1 MDRKRYRVAQW
12 ATGHTGMRSLRGII
26 QHPDYELAGVY
37 VYSEAKA
44 GCDAGDL
51 CGLATTGIIATRSI
65 DDIIAARPDCV
76 IYMPMS
82 EGASIGDICRLL
94 ASGANIVTVI
104 TDFHHPGSLA
114 PEIRGRIE
122 EACRR
127 GGTSLYATGPSPGF
141 STEIL
146 PIAFTAL
153 QRRLD
158 RVKICEFADMATRQ
172 SPDMIAEMF
181 GADPASMDLR
191 PVAERLGKDMG
202 TSLRQLAEALGVTL
216 DEVTT
221 TGAVAVATRTV
232 KTDVATI
239 EAGTVGAWRFEVTG
253 WWGGKAF
260 LIFCPTWYV
269 TKDLDQRWDVR
280 DTGWHVVIEGDAPL
294 EIDVRFAR
302 ENYGPISASYNA
314 NICVNAVANVC
325 EAPPG
330 IRTTADLPPI
340 IARFG

>member
-82 EGASIGDICRLL
+82 DGARIDDICRLL
-94 ASGANIVTVI
+94 ASGANIVTVM
-104 TDFHHPGSLA
+104 TEFHHPGSLD
-114 PEIRGRIE
+114 PETRGRIE

-141 STEIL
+141 STEIMPL
-146 PIAFTAL
+146 AFSAL

-158 RVKICEFADMATRQ
+158 RIKICEFADMATRK
-172 SPDMIAEMF
+172 SPEMIAKMF
-181 GADPASMDLR
+181 GADPAEMDFAA
-191 PVAERLGKDMG
+191 VAERLGRDMG
-202 TSLRQLAEALGVTL
+202 MSLRLLADALGMPL
-216 DEVTT
+216 DEVTA
-221 TGAVAVATRTV
+221 TGAVAAATRTV
-232 KTDVATI
+232 TLDTATI
-239 EAGTVGAWRFEVTG
+239 PAGSVGAWRFEVTG
-253 WWGGKAF
+253 WREGKAF
-260 LIFCPTWYV
+260 LMFCPTWYI
-269 TKDLDQRWDVR
+269 TRDIDQRWDLR

-294 EIDVRFAR
+294 EIDVRLAT
-302 ENYGPISASYNA
+302 ENYGSISASYNA